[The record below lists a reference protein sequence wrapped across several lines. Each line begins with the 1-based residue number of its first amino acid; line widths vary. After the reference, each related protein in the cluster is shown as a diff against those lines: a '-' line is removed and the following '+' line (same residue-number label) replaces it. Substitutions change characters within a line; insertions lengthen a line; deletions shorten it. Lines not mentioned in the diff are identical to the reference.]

1 MAFAWIGVG
10 ISYPASRRERKSG
23 SARPRSTK
31 DELFKK
37 ISLSSRPETRLAP
50 SSFTVTNRA
59 PGGPDN
65 VVAPDIRLSTPGYSQ
80 KAAQRSHDDVP
91 ERMGQL
97 ALDVKP
103 AFEKPCAEQQIPM
116 RNLLQI
122 LGKILRRERIFLVVR
137 YCWQDGVETGR
148 SDVCLFRRGTL
159 DPHQSSTRP

>member
-1 MAFAWIGVG
+1 
-10 ISYPASRRERKSG
+10 
-23 SARPRSTK
+23 
-31 DELFKK
+31 LFKK
-37 ISLSSRPETRLAP
+37 ISLSSRPETRLAS

-97 ALDVKP
+97 SLDVKP
-103 AFEKPCAEQQIPM
+103 AFEKPCAEQQNPM

-122 LGKILRRERIFLVVR
+122 LGKILREERIFLVAG
-137 YCWQDGVETGR
+137 YSWQAGVETGNPGAW
-148 SDVCLFRRGTL
+148 LFHSATR
-159 DPHQSSTRP
+159 DQHQNSTRP